1 MIKICA
7 HFFIIGG
14 IFGANPGEI
23 LWANN
28 EFDNMRIII
37 IVSAVLF
44 FHGIKYILNCLKK
57 QGGGS
62 PQSNKKEEKPMIKNY
77 RLSFASTCN
86 VIESVQGIPYQGE
99 KEQ

>member
-7 HFFIIGG
+7 HFFVIGG
-14 IFGANPGEI
+14 IFAANPGEV

-28 EFDNMRIII
+28 GFDNMRIII

-57 QGGGS
+57 QGGGG
-62 PQSNKKEEKPMIKNY
+62 PQSNK
-77 RLSFASTCN
+77 
-86 VIESVQGIPYQGE
+86 
-99 KEQ
+99 